1 MRSRLVRTLY
11 VLGLTVSAAAVAVP
25 AQARDVKF
33 NVPFTFVVNGE
44 TLPPGT
50 YEVTSELSV
59 LLVRG
64 YDHGAAVV
72 TARAESREERD
83 PSLLFN
89 RYGDRYILVE
99 AWMGGDSGRV
109 LPTSRLER
117 QLIETARRE
126 SAGNAAGRF
135 VIRAR

>member
-50 YEVTSELSV
+50 YEVTRELSV

-72 TARAESREERD
+72 TARAEFRGERD

-99 AWMGGDSGRV
+99 PGWAATAAVCS
-109 LPTSRLER
+109 LPRASSASSSRR
-117 QLIETARRE
+117 H
-126 SAGNAAGRF
+126 G
-135 VIRAR
+135 VRAPGTRPAVS